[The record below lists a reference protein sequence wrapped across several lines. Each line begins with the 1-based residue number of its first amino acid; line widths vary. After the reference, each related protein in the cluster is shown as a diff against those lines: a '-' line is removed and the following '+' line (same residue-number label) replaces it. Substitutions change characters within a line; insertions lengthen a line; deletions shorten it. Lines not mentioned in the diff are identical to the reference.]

1 MALARRR
8 ADPVGLR
15 PPENLGAAHDAHD
28 RWCPGRF
35 CPRLLRRPRR
45 GEARR
50 RRQGDGE
57 EGGEEGGQEGGQEG
71 REEGGEEGRAEG
83 GEGRGA
89 RRCRRPRE
97 VSPYRRRLA
106 PVPRPRGVCSGASAF
121 PVGEILPD
129 LDGTGL
135 ALPKA
140 SPDGRVHSELP
151 KEINMIRTIAAALAA
166 VCFVAFGAFA
176 QGSTTTD
183 TGTSTKTE
191 TKSDTTKASKK
202 HKKAK
207 KAKKSDS

>member
-50 RRQGDGE
+50 R
-57 EGGEEGGQEGGQEG
+57 
-71 REEGGEEGRAEG
+71 
-83 GEGRGA
+83 
-89 RRCRRPRE
+89 RE

-207 KAKKSDS
+207 KAK